1 MLDIWDDV
9 NNTYGVTN
17 TAIFM
22 ISSKIKPNATQL
34 FVKII
39 ELQ

>member
-22 ISSKIKPNATQL
+22 ISSKIKPK